1 MSTPKISVIV
11 PAFNA
16 EKYLERCLNSIAA
29 QTMPDFECIIVDDGS
44 TDKTGVIADS
54 YAMKDARFQVIH
66 QSNRG
71 VAVAR
76 QRGIDAASGV
86 YTIQFDSDDWVD
98 TNMLDEMLLEA
109 KKTDADLV
117 ICDFY
122 RISKDGVF
130 YDLQRPFCL
139 EAWIIF
145 GQILQHSLHGGL
157 WNKLI
162 KRRSYQHQD
171 VRFIPD
177 MTQLE
182 DYYICLRILSH
193 PIKVAY
199 INKALYH
206 YDHTQ
211 NEQSLLSKGVPPAAL
226 LRPIELIAASV
237 NLSPIQSYYNRAV
250 LFIAYQS
257 LFAPE
262 KDFPN
267 YSDLFRKHLPEIV
280 RAKGFPFHVKLFVL
294 LKIYGIHFPISS
306 IKARLKNSGL
316 I

>member
-1 MSTPKISVIV
+1 MDIPKISIIV

-16 EKYLERCLNSIAA
+16 EEYLDRCLNSIVA
-29 QTMPDFECIIVDDGS
+29 QTFPNFECIIVDDGS

-54 YAMKDARFQVIH
+54 YAKKDARFQVIH
-66 QSNRG
+66 QSNSG

-76 QRGIDAASGV
+76 QRGIDAASGI
-86 YTIQFDSDDWVD
+86 YTIQFDADDWVEP
-98 TNMLDEMLLEA
+98 NILEELVIPA
-109 KKTDADLV
+109 EEKNADMV

-130 YDLQRPFCL
+130 YDSQRPFSL
-139 EAWIIF
+139 ETEIIF
-145 GQILQHSLHGGL
+145 GQILQHQLHGSL
-157 WNKLI
+157 CNKLI
-162 KRRSYQHQD
+162 KRICYQHQD

-182 DYYICLRILSH
+182 DQYICLRILSH
-193 PIKVAY
+193 PTKVAY

-206 YDHTQ
+206 YDQTQ
-211 NEQSLLSKGVPPAAL
+211 NEQSLISKGVPPAAL
-226 LRPIELIAASV
+226 LRPVELIAASV
-237 NLSPIQSYYNRAV
+237 NLSPIQGSYNRAV

-257 LFAPE
+257 LFAPA
-262 KDFPN
+262 KDCPN
-267 YSDLFRKHLPEIV
+267 YSELFRKHLPEIV

-294 LKIYGIHFPISS
+294 LRIYGIPFPLSS
-306 IKARLKNSGL
+306 IKTRLKNNGL